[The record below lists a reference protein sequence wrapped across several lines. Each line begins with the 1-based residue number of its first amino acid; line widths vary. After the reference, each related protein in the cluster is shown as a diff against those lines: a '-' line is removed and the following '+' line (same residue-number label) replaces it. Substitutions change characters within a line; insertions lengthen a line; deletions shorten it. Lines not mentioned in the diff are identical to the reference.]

1 MFDVGFAELLLIA
14 LIVLV
19 VMGPERLPQTIRS
32 LSLWVGR
39 ARQTFT
45 AAKRELEREVG
56 MDDIRQ
62 QLHNEKIMR
71 DIESSKEELDR
82 VKQRAHGVVKQA
94 QDVVEPPAKPQ

>member
-14 LIVLV
+14 VIVLV

-82 VKQRAHGVVKQA
+82 VKQRANEVVKQS
-94 QDVVEPPAKPQ
+94 QGVVEPPAKPQ